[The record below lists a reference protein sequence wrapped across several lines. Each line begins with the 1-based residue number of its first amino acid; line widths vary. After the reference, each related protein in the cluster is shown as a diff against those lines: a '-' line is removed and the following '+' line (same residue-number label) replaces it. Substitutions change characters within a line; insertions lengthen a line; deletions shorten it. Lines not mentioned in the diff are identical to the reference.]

1 MHLEQA
7 MRTTASIRAF
17 RPDPVPDAVLHRIL
31 DQARF
36 AGSGGNRQGWRVIVV
51 KDLEVRRALR
61 DIYVEVWAEY
71 ADGHRRGLVPFS
83 PSWTP
88 SNEPLPPAPN
98 DFADHLEDVPLLLLV
113 LAELGALA
121 ITDRLLDRPSI
132 VGGASVYTF
141 VQNIL
146 LASRAE
152 GLGGVLTTLLARAEP
167 RVAELIGLP
176 PTHAVAAMLALGYP
190 VHQPTKL
197 TRKPVA
203 EFTTIDRADGPPFAI
218 DP

>member
-1 MHLEQA
+1 MDLEQA
-7 MRTTASIRAF
+7 MRTTASIRDF
-17 RPDPVPDAVLHRIL
+17 RPEPVPDTVLHRIL

-36 AGSGGNRQGWRVIVV
+36 AGSGGNRQGWRVIIVN
-51 KDLEVRRALR
+51 DIDVRRALR

-71 ADGHRRGLVPFS
+71 IDGYRRGLVPFS

-88 SNEPLPPAPN
+88 SSEPPPPVPS
-98 DFADHLEDVPLLLLV
+98 DFADHLDDVPALLLV
-113 LAELGALA
+113 LAELDALA

-152 GLGGVLTTLLARAEP
+152 GIGGVLTTLLARAEP

-176 PTHAVAAMLALGYP
+176 PTHAIAAMVTLGYP
-190 VHQPTKL
+190 VHQPTRL
-197 TRKPVA
+197 SRKTVS
-203 EFTTIDRADGPPFAI
+203 EFTTIDRADGPAFTIFP
-218 DP
+218 